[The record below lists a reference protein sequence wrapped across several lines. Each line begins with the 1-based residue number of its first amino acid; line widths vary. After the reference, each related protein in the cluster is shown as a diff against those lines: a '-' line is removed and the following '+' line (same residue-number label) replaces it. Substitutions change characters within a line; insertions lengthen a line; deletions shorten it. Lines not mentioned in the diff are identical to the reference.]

1 MSPLMYREMMAGLN
15 AEIKEDGIHS
25 IFKDSTPYFFGNNLN
40 LVYDTEM
47 RKLKKKID
55 NHDIGV
61 GALNYNAVSG
71 VVKNEK
77 DPVTNLYSPDL
88 LGRKMHPAII
98 KKVERSKIPGIDEIK
113 GADIDNT
120 STHRFLSL
128 ACNDAGDHVLK
139 PAFDAYFK
147 ALGVL
152 GTSDDEIV
160 NKQRT
165 EMVEH
170 CVELIKGITKV
181 KSPFRHESTS
191 HDKINT
197 SDYVLSICCTSHEY
211 ESTNNTFGLSV
222 NKKIIFASVKNS
234 NVASHIPVCEELM
247 IQFRK
252 PDNGG
257 TKFSPTLVSD
267 SSCLVISYAIS
278 SNIGVG
284 NATNMHLFGE
294 SALTVAF
301 ADNNGLFIQDKTKL
315 CARMAGALCKKLLD
329 IHSSDDVKRNAGC
342 KYWGEIF
349 DANKYRSQNAKF
361 NLLVNL
367 LSATGQRLG
376 SELKNSSDIDEK
388 IRLNEAS
395 IERIS
400 RKYGQPGLSDDAMEQ
415 LSGEIEVFRT
425 INKGLEDA
433 KQESEAAKPEST
445 KATPEQLITKSFVMR
460 QDVRSLMKVDKGQHC
475 NIRKWIS
482 TQSFSL
488 LALSPQAG
496 KNYVFIVNHLGSTPT
511 TAGQTH
517 PFILRA
523 KGMEEELNET
533 ADGMNFYSMFDLEQ
547 ELRQIHL

>member
-1 MSPLMYREMMAGLN
+1 MYREMMAGLN

-25 IFKDSTPYFFGNNLN
+25 IFKESTPYFFGNNLN

-61 GALNYNAVSG
+61 GALNYKAVSG

-88 LGRKMHPAII
+88 LGRKMHPTII
-98 KKVERSKIPGIDEIK
+98 KSIARSDIPGIDEIK

-152 GTSDDEIV
+152 GTSDDAG
-160 NKQRT
+160 QRT

-191 HDKINT
+191 YDKINT
-197 SDYVLSICCTSHEY
+197 SDYVLGICCTSHEY

-342 KYWGEIF
+342 EYWGRIF
-349 DANKYRSQNAKF
+349 NTEKYSGQSKK
-361 NLLVNL
+361 LDLIVNL
-367 LSATGQRLG
+367 LSETQKQRKLG
-376 SELKNSSDIDEK
+376 SELIADIDQEIK
-388 IRLNEAS
+388 TNQDAIDRVKM
-395 IERIS
+395 R
-400 RKYGQPGLSDDAMEQ
+400 YGQVTNPSDAQTQQYDEQ
-415 LSGEIEVFRT
+415 IEVFNAIKKRLGT
-425 INKGLEDA
+425 EKL
-433 KQESEAAKPEST
+433 ESEAAKPEST
-445 KATPEQLITKSFVMR
+445 KAIPAQLITKSFVMR

-511 TAGQTH
+511 TGQIH
-517 PFILRA
+517 PYILRA
-523 KGMEEELNET
+523 KRMEEELNET
-533 ADGMNFYSMFDLEQ
+533 AYGMNFYSMFDLEQ
-547 ELRQIHL
+547 ELRQINL